1 MKITLFGIISVY
13 YELYSIIM
21 LISNLRFQLL
31 RLLGG
36 PDMDSVINQKSGNKP
51 EGTEGKR
58 DTCHT

>member
-1 MKITLFGIISVY
+1 
-13 YELYSIIM
+13 M